1 MDELTR
7 RAVLGD
13 GKAQE
18 ELTQKYELLRC
29 PHCFCKARITVG
41 NGVSVVCPNC
51 GARTKTLVDNS
62 ILDKTATEKVVESWN
77 KRLTLIVFCKDCKH
91 RKDCKHHN
99 GVMTVFG
106 DYDFCSWGEMEE

>member
-62 ILDKTATEKVVESWN
+62 VLEKAATEKVVELWN
-77 KRLTLIVFCKDCKH
+77 KRLTLIVFCKDCKYRNNCANH
-91 RKDCKHHN
+91 T
-99 GVMTVFG
+99 GETGIFG
-106 DYDFCSWGEMEE
+106 DYDFCSMGEMEE